1 MAKYFLG
8 SVGSA
13 EAFRMVNGKPE
24 MAFVAKTLTDSSISV
39 TITKDELRGGTGA
52 PVVTNFFH
60 DPAVAITLTDI
71 LFKEGYVEAQLDAK
85 FEPNASAYQTETIT
99 AETDGQLT
107 LGKVP
112 VDLGVLKCSDSA
124 STIIAWYS
132 EEGQDDY
139 KAVSISTADAATR
152 TLRQDGSDPVH
163 RIKQGHNYCVRY
175 LASED
180 LAREAVVRSDMV
192 PHELALV
199 ITVPIFA
206 GDACAASK
214 GRKAGT
220 LTFEVPRFQLDGGQ
234 EFTFNMSSNATMSL
248 NGTAMVMTEGCDAN
262 SGKLFRM
269 IEVMDNSIAEA
280 GIRMIAIEPSSAQ
293 GLKGQL
299 WANNKDKVEVY
310 GILDNAQTTLLKS
323 DRYTIT
329 AEPLGTTP
337 ASGKDNPGNVGQV
350 IEGTVINVK
359 LKANENLKD
368 SYKVE

>member
-13 EAFRMVNGKPE
+13 EAFRMVNGQPK

-71 LFKEGYVEAQLDAK
+71 LFKEGYVEAQLGTNFTA
-85 FEPNASAYQTETIT
+85 NASAYQSETIK
-99 AETDGQLT
+99 AKEA
-107 LGKVP
+107 GKLELSKTP

-132 EEGQDDY
+132 EEGNDNY
-139 KAVSISTADAATR
+139 TAVSLSTSDASSKTLSDSGIKADKT
-152 TLRQDGSDPVH
+152 
-163 RIKQGHNYCVRY
+163 YCVRY
-175 LASED
+175 LAND
-180 LAREAVVRSDMV
+180 NNALEAIVKSDMI

-214 GRKAGT
+214 GSKAGT

-269 IEVMDNSIAEA
+269 IEVIEGRTVEA
-280 GIRMIAIEPSSAQ
+280 IMIDESTAKVGAS
-293 GLKGQL
+293 
-299 WANNKDKVEVY
+299 KDDVVVY
-310 GILDNAQTTLLKS
+310 ALYSDKMLAVVDKPVLSGEAVGENGILKTSQL
-323 DRYTIT
+323 T
-329 AEPLGTTP
+329 AT
-337 ASGKDNPGNVGQV
+337 AIGK
-350 IEGTVINVK
+350 
-359 LKANENLKD
+359 KANCNIE
-368 SYKVE
+368 

>member
-13 EAFRMVNGKPE
+13 EAFRMVNGQPK

-71 LFKEGYVEAQLDAK
+71 LFKEGYVEAQLGTNFTA
-85 FEPNASAYQTETIT
+85 NASAYQSETIQ
-99 AETDGQLT
+99 AKEA
-107 LGKVP
+107 GKLELSKTP

-132 EEGQDDY
+132 EEGKDNY
-139 KAVSISTADAATR
+139 TAVSISASDASSKTLSDSGIKADKT
-152 TLRQDGSDPVH
+152 
-163 RIKQGHNYCVRY
+163 YCVRY
-175 LASED
+175 LAND
-180 LAREAVVRSDMV
+180 NNALEAIVKSDMI

-214 GRKAGT
+214 GSKAGT

-269 IEVMDNSIAEA
+269 IEVIEGRTVEA
-280 GIRMIAIEPSSAQ
+280 IMIDESTAKVGASKDDVVVYALYSDKMLAVVDKPVLSGEAVGENGI
-293 GLKGQL
+293 LKAGQL
-299 WANNKDKVEVY
+299 TATALGKTANC
-310 GILDNAQTTLLKS
+310 
-323 DRYTIT
+323 
-329 AEPLGTTP
+329 
-337 ASGKDNPGNVGQV
+337 
-350 IEGTVINVK
+350 TV
-359 LKANENLKD
+359 A
-368 SYKVE
+368 

>member
-13 EAFRMVNGKPE
+13 EAFRMVNGKPQ

-71 LFKEGYVEAQLDAK
+71 LFKEGYVEAQLGTNFTA
-85 FEPNASAYQTETIT
+85 NAAAYESETIT
-99 AETDGQLT
+99 AAKAGELT
-107 LGKVP
+107 LSKAP
-112 VDLGVLKCSDSA
+112 VSLSMLKCSDGSG
-124 STIIAWYS
+124 IIAWYS
-132 EEGQDDY
+132 EEGQDNY
-139 KAVSISTADAATR
+139 TAVQIAAGSVLTDSGIE
-152 TLRQDGSDPVH
+152 DG
-163 RIKQGHNYCVRY
+163 KTYCVRY
-175 LASED
+175 LANND
-180 LAREAVVRSDMV
+180 KALEAVVKSDMI
-192 PHELALV
+192 PQELMLI

-214 GRKAGT
+214 GSKAGT

-269 IEVMDNSIAEA
+269 IEVIDNREVQSVLIDEATAKVGASVNDVVVYALYSDKAIAVISKPSLTGTAVEDGKLKA
-280 GIRMIAIEPSSAQ
+280 GT
-293 GLKGQL
+293 LK
-299 WANNKDKVEVY
+299 A
-310 GILDNAQTTLLKS
+310 S
-323 DRYTIT
+323 F
-329 AEPLGTTP
+329 
-337 ASGKDNPGNVGQV
+337 SGKDSSEITIAAQ
-350 IEGTVINVK
+350 
-359 LKANENLKD
+359 
-368 SYKVE
+368 

>member
-13 EAFRMVNGKPE
+13 EAFRMVNGQPK

-71 LFKEGYVEAQLDAK
+71 LFKEGYVEAQLGTNFTA
-85 FEPNASAYQTETIT
+85 NASAYQSETIQ
-99 AETDGQLT
+99 AKEE
-107 LGKVP
+107 GKLELSKTP

-132 EEGQDDY
+132 EEGKDNY
-139 KAVSISTADAATR
+139 TAVSISTSDANSK
-152 TLRQDGSDPVH
+152 TLNDSG
-163 RIKQGHNYCVRY
+163 IENGKTYCVRY
-175 LASED
+175 LASD
-180 LAREAVVRSDMV
+180 KDALEAIIKSDMI
-192 PHELALV
+192 PHELALI

-214 GRKAGT
+214 GSKAGT

-269 IEVMDNSIAEA
+269 IEVIEGRTVEA
-280 GIRMIAIEPSSAQ
+280 IMIDESTAKVGASKDDVVVYALYSDKMLAVVDKPVLSGEAVGENGI
-293 GLKGQL
+293 LKAGQL
-299 WANNKDKVEVY
+299 TATALGKTANC
-310 GILDNAQTTLLKS
+310 
-323 DRYTIT
+323 TI
-329 AEPLGTTP
+329 A
-337 ASGKDNPGNVGQV
+337 
-350 IEGTVINVK
+350 
-359 LKANENLKD
+359 
-368 SYKVE
+368 

>member
-71 LFKEGYVEAQLDAK
+71 LFKEGYVEAQLGTN
-85 FEPNASAYQTETIT
+85 FTNNASAYQSETVKAK
-99 AETDGQLT
+99 AEGELQLK
-107 LGKVP
+107 KVP

-132 EEGQDDY
+132 EEGKDDY
-139 KAVSISTADAATR
+139 KAVSISASDAAAMQ
-152 TLRQDGSDPVH
+152 LKDNGIESG
-163 RIKQGHNYCVRY
+163 KSYCVRY
-175 LASED
+175 LASD
-180 LAREAVVRSDMV
+180 ALAREAIVKSDMI
-192 PHELALV
+192 PHELALI

-214 GRKAGT
+214 GSKAGT

-248 NGTAMVMTEGCDAN
+248 NGTAMIMTEGCDAN
-262 SGKLFRM
+262 SGKLFRI
-269 IEVMDNSIAEA
+269 IEVMTDGSAE
-280 GIRMIAIEPSSAQ
+280 RNLMMIAIDPESAKVGNKQ
-293 GLKGQL
+293 SDVAVYALY
-299 WANNKDKVEVY
+299 KDKTLALLSDDLLTLEVSNTSQE
-310 GILDNAQTTLLKS
+310 GGHTGEFIS
-323 DRYTIT
+323 
-329 AEPLGTTP
+329 
-337 ASGKDNPGNVGQV
+337 
-350 IEGTVINVK
+350 GTVIK
-359 LKANENLKD
+359 ATLKANTNLKD
-368 SYKVE
+368 SYTVA

>member
-13 EAFRMVNGKPE
+13 EAFRMVDGQPK

-71 LFKEGYVEAQLDAK
+71 LFKEGYVEAQLGTNFTA
-85 FEPNASAYQTETIT
+85 NASAYQSETIKAT
-99 AETDGQLT
+99 EA
-107 LGKVP
+107 GKLELSKTP

-132 EEGQDDY
+132 EEGKDNY
-139 KAVSISTADAATR
+139 TAVSISASDAGTK
-152 TLRQDGSDPVH
+152 TLSDSG
-163 RIKQGHNYCVRY
+163 IQANKTYCVRY
-175 LASED
+175 LAND
-180 LAREAVVRSDMV
+180 NNALEAIVKSDMI

-214 GRKAGT
+214 GSKAGT

-269 IEVMDNSIAEA
+269 IEVIEGRTVEA
-280 GIRMIAIEPSSAQ
+280 LMIDESTATVGASKDDVVVYALYSDKMLAVVDKPVLGGEAVGENGI
-293 GLKGQL
+293 LKAGQL
-299 WANNKDKVEVY
+299 TATALGK
-310 GILDNAQTTLLKS
+310 TTNC
-323 DRYTIT
+323 TI
-329 AEPLGTTP
+329 A
-337 ASGKDNPGNVGQV
+337 
-350 IEGTVINVK
+350 
-359 LKANENLKD
+359 
-368 SYKVE
+368 

>member
-13 EAFRMVNGKPE
+13 EAFRMVNGQPK

-71 LFKEGYVEAQLDAK
+71 LFKEGYVEAQLGTNFTA
-85 FEPNASAYQTETIT
+85 NASAYQSETIK
-99 AETDGQLT
+99 AKEA
-107 LGKVP
+107 GKLELSKTP

-132 EEGQDDY
+132 EEGKDDY
-139 KAVSISTADAATR
+139 TAVSISTSDASSKTLSDSGIKADKT
-152 TLRQDGSDPVH
+152 
-163 RIKQGHNYCVRY
+163 YCVRY
-175 LASED
+175 LAND
-180 LAREAVVRSDMV
+180 NNALEAIIKSDMI
-192 PHELALV
+192 PHELALI

-214 GRKAGT
+214 GSKAGT

-269 IEVMDNSIAEA
+269 IEVIEGRTVEA
-280 GIRMIAIEPSSAQ
+280 IMIDESTAKVGASKDDVVVYALYSDKMLAVVDKPVLSGEAVGENGI
-293 GLKGQL
+293 LKAGQL
-299 WANNKDKVEVY
+299 TATALGKTANC
-310 GILDNAQTTLLKS
+310 
-323 DRYTIT
+323 TI
-329 AEPLGTTP
+329 A
-337 ASGKDNPGNVGQV
+337 
-350 IEGTVINVK
+350 
-359 LKANENLKD
+359 
-368 SYKVE
+368 

>member
-13 EAFRMVNGKPE
+13 EAFRMVNGQAK

-71 LFKEGYVEAQLDAK
+71 LFKEGYVEAQLGTNFTA
-85 FEPNASAYQTETIT
+85 NASAYQSETIK
-99 AETDGQLT
+99 AKEA
-107 LGKVP
+107 GKLELSKTP

-132 EEGQDDY
+132 EEGKDDY
-139 KAVSISTADAATR
+139 TAVSISTSDASSKTLSDSGIKADKT
-152 TLRQDGSDPVH
+152 
-163 RIKQGHNYCVRY
+163 YCVRY
-175 LASED
+175 LAND
-180 LAREAVVRSDMV
+180 NNALEAIIKSDMI
-192 PHELALV
+192 PHELALI

-214 GRKAGT
+214 GSKAGT

-269 IEVMDNSIAEA
+269 IEVIEGRTVEA
-280 GIRMIAIEPSSAQ
+280 IMIDESTAKVGASKDDVVVYALYSDKMLAVVDKPVLSGEAVGENGI
-293 GLKGQL
+293 LKAGQL
-299 WANNKDKVEVY
+299 TATALGKTANC
-310 GILDNAQTTLLKS
+310 
-323 DRYTIT
+323 TI
-329 AEPLGTTP
+329 A
-337 ASGKDNPGNVGQV
+337 
-350 IEGTVINVK
+350 
-359 LKANENLKD
+359 
-368 SYKVE
+368 

>member
-13 EAFRMVNGKPE
+13 EAFRMVNGQPK

-52 PVVTNFFH
+52 PVVTHFFH

-71 LFKEGYVEAQLDAK
+71 LFKEGYVEAQLGTNFTA
-85 FEPNASAYQTETIT
+85 NANAYQSETIK
-99 AETDGQLT
+99 AKEA
-107 LGKVP
+107 GKLELSKTP

-132 EEGQDDY
+132 EEGKDNYTAVLISASDAGTKTLSDSGI
-139 KAVSISTADAATR
+139 KADKT
-152 TLRQDGSDPVH
+152 
-163 RIKQGHNYCVRY
+163 YCVRY
-175 LASED
+175 LAND
-180 LAREAVVRSDMV
+180 NNALEAIIKSDMI
-192 PHELALV
+192 PHELALI

-214 GRKAGT
+214 GSKAGT

-269 IEVMDNSIAEA
+269 IEVIEGRTVEA
-280 GIRMIAIEPSSAQ
+280 IMIDESTAKVGASKDDVVVYALYSDKMLAVVDKPVLSGEAVGENGI
-293 GLKGQL
+293 LKAGQL
-299 WANNKDKVEVY
+299 TATALGKTANC
-310 GILDNAQTTLLKS
+310 
-323 DRYTIT
+323 TI
-329 AEPLGTTP
+329 A
-337 ASGKDNPGNVGQV
+337 
-350 IEGTVINVK
+350 
-359 LKANENLKD
+359 
-368 SYKVE
+368 

>member
-13 EAFRMVNGKPE
+13 EAFRMVNGQPE

-71 LFKEGYVEAQLDAK
+71 LFKEGYVEAQLDTH
-85 FEPNASAYQTETIT
+85 FSNSASAYQSETIR
-99 AETDGQLT
+99 AKKDGELE

-132 EEGQDDY
+132 EEGKEDY
-139 KAVSISTADAATR
+139 KAVSISSTDAQAR
-152 TLRQDGSDPVH
+152 TLKDDGQGDPKGG
-163 RIKQGHNYCVRY
+163 IKNDHVYCVRY
-175 LASED
+175 LASD
-180 LAREAVVRSDMV
+180 ALAREAIVKSDMI
-192 PHELALV
+192 PHELVLI

-214 GRKAGT
+214 GSKAGT

-248 NGTAMVMTEGCDAN
+248 NGTAMVMNEGCDAN
-262 SGKLFRM
+262 SGKLFRI
-269 IEVMDNSIAEA
+269 IEAMTDGSAEQNLKA
-280 GIRMIAIEPSSAQ
+280 IAIDPESA
-293 GLKGQL
+293 
-299 WANNKDKVEVY
+299 KDKGTVKDVAVY
-310 GILDNAQTTLLKS
+310 ALYNDKTLALIPHSDSKLKFTVGGQAAT
-323 DRYTIT
+323 DATKLV
-329 AEPLGTTP
+329 A
-337 ASGKDNPGNVGQV
+337 GNVLEAKY
-350 IEGTVINVK
+350 I
-359 LKANENLKD
+359 LKEEPEEVAETD
-368 SYKVE
+368 SYTVPAAKA

>member
-13 EAFRMVNGKPE
+13 EAFRMINGQPK

-71 LFKEGYVEAQLDAK
+71 LFKEGYVEAQLGTNFKA
-85 FEPNASAYQTETIT
+85 NASAYQSETIK
-99 AETDGQLT
+99 AKEA
-107 LGKVP
+107 GKLELSKTP

-132 EEGQDDY
+132 EEGKDDY
-139 KAVSISTADAATR
+139 KAVSISTSDANSKTLSDSGIQAD
-152 TLRQDGSDPVH
+152 
-163 RIKQGHNYCVRY
+163 KFYCVRY
-175 LASED
+175 LANDSNA
-180 LAREAVVRSDMV
+180 LEAIVKSDMI

-214 GRKAGT
+214 GSKAGT

-269 IEVMDNSIAEA
+269 IEVIEGRTVEA
-280 GIRMIAIEPSSAQ
+280 IMIDESTAKVGASKDDVVVYALYSDKMLAVVDKPVLSGEAVGENGI
-293 GLKGQL
+293 LKAGQL
-299 WANNKDKVEVY
+299 TATALGKTANC
-310 GILDNAQTTLLKS
+310 
-323 DRYTIT
+323 TI
-329 AEPLGTTP
+329 A
-337 ASGKDNPGNVGQV
+337 
-350 IEGTVINVK
+350 
-359 LKANENLKD
+359 
-368 SYKVE
+368 

>member
-13 EAFRMVNGKPE
+13 EAFRMVNGQPE

-71 LFKEGYVEAQLDAK
+71 LFKEGYVEAQLGTH
-85 FEPNASAYQTETIT
+85 FSNNASAYQSETIL
-99 AETDGQLT
+99 AKAQGELE
-107 LGKVP
+107 LKKVP

-132 EEGQDDY
+132 EEGKDNY
-139 KAVSISTADAATR
+139 KAVSISTSDAATR
-152 TLRQDGSDPVH
+152 KLKDNDGIESG
-163 RIKQGHNYCVRY
+163 KSYCVRY
-175 LASED
+175 LASD
-180 LAREAVVRSDMV
+180 ALAREAVVKSDMI
-192 PHELALV
+192 PHELTLIV
-199 ITVPIFA
+199 TVPIFA

-214 GRKAGT
+214 GSKAGT

-262 SGKLFRM
+262 SGKLFRI
-269 IEVMDNSIAEA
+269 IEVMTDGSAERNLKA
-280 GIRMIAIEPSSAQ
+280 IAIDPESA
-293 GLKGQL
+293 K
-299 WANNKDKVEVY
+299 N
-310 GILDNAQTTLLKS
+310 
-323 DRYTIT
+323 
-329 AEPLGTTP
+329 
-337 ASGKDNPGNVGQV
+337 
-350 IEGTVINVK
+350 EGTVKDVAVYALYNDKTLALIPHTDSK
-359 LKANENLKD
+359 LKLTVGGQAATDATALATGNVLVAKYILKEEPEEVAEMD
-368 SYKVE
+368 SYTIA